1 MVVDDG
7 FVEYIQYITEDFG
20 QVKVKIPKR
29 TQLRKEI
36 VNIAADL
43 RQHLKDAIRKGCDYY
58 SMTSDIWTARSV
70 HSYISLTLHYVDEN
84 FSPKSWTLEV
94 EELPGIHDG
103 EAISRA
109 IGGIMRRWELPP
121 IRCTKLLR
129 DGASNAVLAGDL
141 VGVDHMSGVAHS
153 IHLVVSGALIKKMK
167 SHQPAEAPVWA
178 AIIANEGDA
187 IKNENEEDDELSAED
202 RVIMEDIRDLAIGEL
217 DDYLDATL
225 SSLERSPLDSVREIV
240 QRFRSLA
247 TYFRRSPKARDRLV
261 MIQRELLKTPP
272 QQVVNIKVD
281 CPTRWNSCWDM
292 LQRFIKLQPAIS
304 KFFAYLA
311 SDSGLKEFNDKR
323 NLFANEAASAGGE
336 SSLAKQKLVNGA
348 VVLAQEEEQQQPVSD
363 RRTQR
368 ILLSPIPMPQ
378 EADDFMNEF
387 VFGSDELL
395 HSNTTPLEVAC
406 DLELKNYLKDI
417 APVKKTDDPYAWWK
431 KNHSKYPFLSKLAR
445 KWMGAVATSVPSER
459 AFSTSGNVVTVK
471 RSSLSPELKMTPVR
485 LQL

>member
-1 MVVDDG
+1 MVEDDD
-7 FVEYIQYITEDFG
+7 FVECIQYITEDFG

-36 VNIAADL
+36 VNIAVDL
-43 RQHLKDAIRKGCDYY
+43 RQHLRDAIRKGCDYY

-109 IGGIMRRWELPP
+109 I
-121 IRCTKLLR
+121 
-129 DGASNAVLAGDL
+129 D
-141 VGVDHMSGVAHS
+141 
-153 IHLVVSGALIKKMK
+153 GALIKKKK
-167 SHQPAEAPVWA
+167 SYPPAEAPAWA
-178 AIIANEGDA
+178 AIIATEGDA

-261 MIQRELLKTPP
+261 MIQREVLKTPP